1 MTRRFKN
8 WIDMNILDCR
18 VRFGV
23 PKVRLVTISMCRGVK
38 GTRPL
43 SDVPDEEW
51 GHFIQCFWKKLYR
64 LPGSNC
70 RKRKIE
76 GLNLYMVQALVNP
89 TAKMRT
95 SFCPDLYLVI
105 VKKNPVIM
113 PASEAL
119 LGCTRFYK
127 FWVNGLI
134 WLKRGWTDYQKPVWS
149 KSEMYIK
156 HYVALM
162 AWVR

>member
-1 MTRRFKN
+1 MT
-8 WIDMNILDCR
+8 I
-18 VRFGV
+18 RFGV
-23 PKVRLVTISMCRGVK
+23 PKVRFVTISMCRGVK
-38 GTRPL
+38 VIRSL
-43 SDVPDEEW
+43 SDVSDEEW
-51 GHFIQCFWKKLYR
+51 GHFVQFSWKKLYH
-64 LPGSNC
+64 LPGSHC
-70 RKRKIE
+70 RKGKIE
-76 GLNLYMVQALVNP
+76 GLDLYMVQAVVNP

-95 SFCPDLYLVI
+95 SFCPAPYLEI

-134 WLKRGWTDYQKPVWS
+134 WLKRGWTAYQKPVWS
-149 KSEMYIK
+149 KNEMYIK

-162 AWVR
+162 ACVR